1 MTLMQKELNHDFT
14 RGINKDLGTPG
25 ARTRHMLFQTH
36 QLFIVIEDKNKQIKT
51 NPTLRN
57 RTHQCESR

>member
-1 MTLMQKELNHDFT
+1 MQKELNHDFT

-36 QLFIVIEDKNKQIKT
+36 QLFIVIEDKNKQIK
-51 NPTLRN
+51 N
-57 RTHQCESR
+57 QSDIAQSYASM